1 MSRRQFGFLI
11 GFAIA
16 ALWAI
21 AGFWAAVGAV
31 IAGTVGYI
39 AVRMAEGEFD
49 LRGAMEHL
57 TPPRR

>member
-11 GFAIA
+11 GFLFA

-21 AGFWAAVGAV
+21 AGFLPALGALV
-31 IAGTVGYI
+31 AGLAGYI
-39 AVRMAEGEFD
+39 VVRVAEGELD

-57 TPPRR
+57 TPTRR